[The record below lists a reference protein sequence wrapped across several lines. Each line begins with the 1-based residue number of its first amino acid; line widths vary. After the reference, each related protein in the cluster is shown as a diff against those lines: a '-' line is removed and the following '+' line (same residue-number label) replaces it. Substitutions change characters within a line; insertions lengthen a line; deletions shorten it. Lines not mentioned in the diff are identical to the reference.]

1 MTPALPK
8 RLAGTTPAV
17 QWSAL
22 IALSVAL
29 SALLAAIGLPAALL
43 LGPMLAGIAAS
54 TNVNVPVVMAMQMIR
69 FIVVLFAAP
78 PLARC
83 LMRYAP
89 LDYTD
94 APNNHRHP
102 R

>member
-17 QWSAL
+17 QWSVL
-22 IALSVAL
+22 IALSGAL

-54 TNVNVPVVMAMQMIR
+54 TNVNVPFVMAMQMIR
-69 FIVVLFAAP
+69 FIVVLFAARRRSRG
-78 PLARC
+78 A
-83 LMRYAP
+83 
-89 LDYTD
+89 
-94 APNNHRHP
+94 
-102 R
+102 